1 MVLVSSDLLKAR
13 GDRVKV
19 LWCTKRRVPFVGDDR
34 HDAKK
39 VNSWLV

>member
-1 MVLVSSDLLKAR
+1 MLVSSELLKAC

-19 LWCTKRRVPFVGDDR
+19 LWCTKCLVPFAEDDR